1 MERAPL
7 RGALFIAC
15 NVALGI
21 QFDCC
26 GHLCVPPANPAC
38 FGGMRLYVLAGYV
51 CPFCVLMGS
60 IRHFHSYRLVFDHEG
75 KVARFGNAF
84 QIFVDEA
91 QVVS

>member
-1 MERAPL
+1 MERAPHAGPFLLLVML
-7 RGALFIAC
+7 RWEF
-15 NVALGI
+15 NSTVAVI
-21 QFDCC
+21 
-26 GHLCVPPANPAC
+26 CVFRLRKRLC

>member
-1 MERAPL
+1 MERAPHAGPFLLLVML
-7 RGALFIAC
+7 RWEF
-15 NVALGI
+15 NSTVA
-21 QFDCC
+21 
-26 GHLCVPPANPAC
+26 GHLCVTPANPAC

-51 CPFCVLMGS
+51 YLFCVLMGS
-60 IRHFHSYRLVFDHEG
+60 IHHFYSYRLVFDHEG